1 MINQKDPSFK
11 TFILKYTVISS
22 VLCLILADIYK
33 QHINALISYVVD
45 PIFSID
51 LDNNGEP
58 DLKQLKEWSVKL
70 NRSTIPIGL
79 IIYNVFIVILKVVL
93 LFVILHMLIKYLNLC

>member
-11 TFILKYTVISS
+11 TFILKYAVISS

-33 QHINALISYVVD
+33 QHINALVSYVID

-58 DLKQLKEWSVKL
+58 DLKQLKEWSIKL
-70 NRSTIPIGL
+70 KHSNIPIGL
-79 IIYNVFIVILKVVL
+79 ILYNVFIVIIKVIL
-93 LFVILHMLIKYLNLC
+93 LFTILHVLIKYLKLC

>member
-1 MINQKDPSFK
+1 MSNHKDTHFI

-33 QHINALISYVVD
+33 QHINALISYVID

-51 LDNNGEP
+51 LDQNGEP
-58 DLKQLKEWSVKL
+58 DLKQLKGWSVTLKQ
-70 NRSTIPIGL
+70 TTVPIGL
-79 IIYNVFIVILKVVL
+79 IIYNVFIVTLKLAL
-93 LFVILHMLIKYLNLC
+93 LFTILHILIKYLNLC